1 MNSMKT
7 VVTGIVLG
15 IVFSIA
21 LIFSNRAF
29 ASDALP
35 SCDYMVW
42 KHGHYISVD
51 LGQVSGMVGSE
62 EGDGP

>member
-1 MNSMKT
+1 VGLGPASMNSMKT

-35 SCDYMVW
+35 SCDYVW
-42 KHGHYISVD
+42 KHGRYICAD
-51 LGQVSGMVGSE
+51 L
-62 EGDGP
+62 DINH

>member
-35 SCDYMVW
+35 SCEVD
-42 KHGHYISVD
+42 GHYICAD
-51 LGQVSGMVGSE
+51 LDIE
-62 EGDGP
+62 H